1 MRFWNLLLLA
11 LVAWTVLGAIGV
23 SVSLFL
29 GERAKALRHLGWI
42 FGIWVAY
49 LAVLMATSLMQP
61 QKTIAMGQDQC
72 FGEMCFA
79 VTSVEEVQGFLIHDG
94 SRLVRVS
101 VRVSNRGRDKTQ
113 SEKLVRAYLVDAQG
127 RQWEESMGIS
137 GVRLTAAVPA
147 GSSVMSEA
155 VFKVAK
161 DASGLSLVLTH
172 GRGQPGV
179 LVIGDPDSLM
189 HRRTMVPL
197 GR

>member
-42 FGIWVAY
+42 FGIWAAY

-79 VTSVEEVQGFLIHDG
+79 VTSVEEVPGFLIHDG

-127 RQWEESMGIS
+127 RQWDESMGIS
-137 GVRLTAAVPA
+137 SVRLTAAVPA

-172 GRGQPGV
+172 GRGQPGA
-179 LVIGDPDSLM
+179 LVIGDPDSLL

>member
-42 FGIWVAY
+42 FGIWAAY

-79 VTSVEEVQGFLIHDG
+79 VTGVEEVPGFLIHDG

-137 GVRLTAAVPA
+137 SVRLTAAVPA